1 MKRTF
6 AKRGLMSLVAGFF
19 LFGVL
24 LLTAGRAEAQT
35 VGTQYEWKGVDE
47 ARQALEQEV
56 INLANQLS
64 TMQPGTTNYNNKL
77 AHALYYRV
85 IRQQINQGSP
95 VVSAV
100 DSALDVVSGNSNASQ
115 AGEPNRFSDITVD
128 NALRQQLKS
137 DAIDLLTL

>member
-1 MKRTF
+1 
-6 AKRGLMSLVAGFF
+6 MSLVAGFF

-35 VGTQYEWKGVDE
+35 VGTPYEWKGVDD